1 MLCNELH
8 QLTNGITTS
17 KSSSVCMSQD
27 VFDQIQGEDDISL
40 SDDESIEINDVDGG
54 EASGFDSKLSDTQ
67 EEDVI
72 TADTNQSTPAS
83 SNNRPNY
90 LARSEPISSRSASSL
105 RSREVE
111 DIHTQLKYIL
121 EEVKTVHK
129 RLDSYE
135 EKMGSME
142 KKLCNDE
149 YDGIGECSTSKAER
163 KVPSQIRVRIK
174 P

>member
-1 MLCNELH
+1 MLCNEFH

-54 EASGFDSKLSDTQ
+54 EASGLDSKLSDTQ

-83 SNNRPNY
+83 SNNRPHY

-105 RSREVE
+105 RSCEVE

-121 EEVKTVHK
+121 EEMKTVHK

-135 EKMGSME
+135 EKMGSMK

-149 YDGIGECSTSKAER
+149 SWYR
-163 KVPSQIRVRIK
+163 
-174 P
+174 